1 LQQRSRFLIQG
12 GRRFLAIHFET
23 LIPRSALCNA
33 SACIYGGIRAS
44 TRALNPHLGDFL
56 MTDKRNPVSSSH
68 REQTRPVFSARKVAL
83 MASVVTGL
91 AVYGFSSSSDRF
103 DIFSS
108 AAHAQVGNAVSS
120 AAQPIGFADMV
131 ERVKPSVISVKV
143 TMKEETTDANN
154 KDDDDMS
161 GSPMERFFRQF
172 GGPNGGPQNPGRN
185 GRHGE
190 MMGQGSGFFI
200 SSDGYAVTNNH
211 VVDGVDK
218 VEVTTD
224 AGKTYTAKVIGT
236 DPRTD
241 VALIKVEGG
250 SDFPFA
256 KLSEG
261 KARIGDWV
269 LAVGNPFGLGG
280 TVTAGIVS
288 ASGRDIGSGP
298 YDDFIQIDAPVNKG
312 NSGGPAFNMQGEVVG
327 VNTAIYSPSGG
338 SVGIAFSIPAS
349 TVKNVIAQLKDK
361 GSVSRGWIGVQIQP
375 VTRDIADSM
384 GLKQAEGA
392 LVADPQKNGPAA
404 RAGIEAG
411 DVITA
416 VNGQTVKDA
425 RELARIIGG
434 FAPGSV
440 VKLDLVHKG
449 KSNVVSLSLGQLPN
463 AQEAKADIDA
473 EGKAATHGTDVPR
486 LGLMVAP
493 AGKVDGAGK
502 EGVVVMKVEPKSAA
516 ADRGLKKGDVI
527 LEVAG
532 KSVSNPDDVGEAIEA
547 ARTDKKN
554 SVLMRLRS
562 GDASHYVAVPLANG

>member
-1 LQQRSRFLIQG
+1 
-12 GRRFLAIHFET
+12 
-23 LIPRSALCNA
+23 
-33 SACIYGGIRAS
+33 
-44 TRALNPHLGDFL
+44 
-56 MTDKRNPVSSSH
+56 
-68 REQTRPVFSARKVAL
+68 
-83 MASVVTGL
+83 
-91 AVYGFSSSSDRF
+91 
-103 DIFSS
+103 
-108 AAHAQVGNAVSS
+108 
-120 AAQPIGFADMV
+120 
-131 ERVKPSVISVKV
+131 VKPSVISVKV
-143 TMKEETTDANN
+143 TMKERASDAAN
-154 KDDDDMS
+154 KSDDGGS

-172 GGPNGGPQNPGRN
+172 GGPDGVPQNPGRE

-200 SSDGYAVTNNH
+200 SSDGFAVTNNH
-211 VVDGVDK
+211 VVDGADK

-250 SDFPFA
+250 ADFPSV

-375 VTRDIADSM
+375 VTQDISM
-384 GLKQAEGA
+384 GLKRAEGA
-392 LVADPQKNGPAA
+392 LVADPQKDGPAA
-404 RAGIEAG
+404 KAGVEAG

-416 VNGQTVKDA
+416 VNGQSIKDA

-434 FAPGSV
+434 IAPGSTA
-440 VKLDLVHKG
+440 KLDVLHKG
-449 KSNVVSLSLGQLPN
+449 KNKVVSLTLGQLPN
-463 AQEAKADIDA
+463 AQEAKADIEAD
-473 EGKAATHGTDVPR
+473 GKGSTHGTDVAR
-486 LGLMVAP
+486 LGVTVAP
-493 AGKVDGAGK
+493 AGKVEGAGK
-502 EGVVVMKVEPKSAA
+502 EGVVITKVEPKSAA

-532 KSVSNPDDVGEAIEA
+532 KSVSNPGDIGEALEA
-547 ARTDKKN
+547 ARADKKS

-562 GDASHYVAVPLANG
+562 GDASHYVAVPLAKS